1 VGRGVRSRTVSPFP
15 QLPVSLLR
23 LWTIGISVFK
33 RNLCLLLFTTALL
46 PAEEI
51 VPGMN
56 KFAVESYKQLAG
68 TDGNFVVSPFSI
80 HNALSMALAG
90 ARGETAV
97 EMAAV
102 LQQTYPNAAY
112 HEEFA
117 ALIARLKEG
126 ANAEAGTELTN
137 AAALW
142 VEQSFALEPE
152 FQEILRALYGA
163 PLAPVDF
170 LENAEGARQTIN
182 TWTEEQTKGKI
193 RELFAEGSLNDRT
206 RLVLTTAIYFMG
218 QWQLPFDT
226 NRTAAGSFQLATGD
240 TVNANFMHQTAR
252 VGYAE
257 NDALQIVELKYGGS
271 DVVFDILLPKAP
283 SGLSSLEGEISGEN
297 LSEWL
302 KGVETR
308 MVELAIPKFRVEFG
322 RSLRDMLT
330 AMGMPVA
337 FTDAADFSGI
347 NGRKDL
353 AISDVVH
360 KAFIEVTEKGTEAA
374 AATGVS
380 IGVTS
385 LPIVQATFRA
395 DHPFAFVLRDTRTGL
410 ILFTGRVVTTE

>member
-1 VGRGVRSRTVSPFP
+1 
-15 QLPVSLLR
+15 
-23 LWTIGISVFK
+23 
-33 RNLCLLLFTTALL
+33 
-46 PAEEI
+46 
-51 VPGMN
+51 
-56 KFAVESYKQLAG
+56 
-68 TDGNFVVSPFSI
+68 
-80 HNALSMALAG
+80 
-90 ARGETAV
+90 
-97 EMAAV
+97 
-102 LQQTYPNAAY
+102 
-112 HEEFA
+112 
-117 ALIARLKEG
+117 
-126 ANAEAGTELTN
+126 
-137 AAALW
+137 
-142 VEQSFALEPE
+142 
-152 FQEILRALYGA
+152 
-163 PLAPVDF
+163 VDF

-257 NDALQIVELKYGGS
+257 NDALQIVELQYGGS